1 MSGHKNDTSSPTSPH
16 VRSDVLTLLSII
28 WIVATVIGIATEA
41 LAQARLKPNSATAAM
56 RWLANGM
63 WRAGPCARAQNF
75 QRFEFGT
82 APIVEVGSGQRGE
95 GERLELLGVSETRK
109 GYIDVQTRVC
119 APVGCN
125 QTRETYKKLGNDQ
138 MQEWHFEG
146 RLPDHAPYILVTN
159 GQATDGTGPGRI
171 FNRCPK

>member
-1 MSGHKNDTSSPTSPH
+1 MSGHNNDTPGQRTSRMH
-16 VRSDVLTLLSII
+16 ADVLTLLSII
-28 WIVATVIGIATEA
+28 WIVASVIGIATHA
-41 LAQARLKPNSATAAM
+41 FAQPSPKPNFATEAK

-63 WRAGPCARAQNF
+63 WRAGPCAQAQNF
-75 QRFEFGT
+75 QRFEFGS

-95 GERLELLGVSETRK
+95 GERLELLGVSEARK

-125 QTRETYKKLGNDQ
+125 QTRETYKKLGKDQ

-146 RLPDHAPYILVTN
+146 RLPDHAPYVLVTN
-159 GQATDGTGPGRI
+159 GQATDGKGQGRI